1 MENQGYQH
9 YRDQREQNV
18 LEMSQNELL
27 LLLYDE
33 LVKQLIR
40 CDLALKKQDYNLL
53 EDSADRSLAIL
64 RHLDDTLDMQYPI
77 SLQLHR
83 LYDYFSYEIG
93 RVKIGRNKGELDKIR
108 PMITDLRDTFR
119 AANKNVAEGRGGP
132 AEAPLEAAQAVGE

>member
-18 LEMSQNELL
+18 LEMNQNELL

-40 CDLALKKQDYNLL
+40 CDLALKKQDFNLL

-77 SLQLHR
+77 SLQLHPQQ
-83 LYDYFSYEIG
+83 G
-93 RVKIGRNKGELDKIR
+93 RAG
-108 PMITDLRDTFR
+108 
-119 AANKNVAEGRGGP
+119 
-132 AEAPLEAAQAVGE
+132 

>member
-18 LEMSQNELL
+18 LEMNQNELL

-40 CDLALKKQDYNLL
+40 CDLALL